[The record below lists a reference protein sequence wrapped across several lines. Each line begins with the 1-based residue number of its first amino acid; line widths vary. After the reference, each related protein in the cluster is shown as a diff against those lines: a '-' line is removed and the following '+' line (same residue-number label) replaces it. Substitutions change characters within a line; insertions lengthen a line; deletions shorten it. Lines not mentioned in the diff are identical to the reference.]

1 MFSFG
6 KTIKMSQFKS
16 VERLSHLLRYLNEQ
30 HYPSMSDILQYLT
43 DKDLF
48 PTERTVQRDLKTLRE
63 LCFIDVQYN
72 RLNNGYFIDHESQA
86 DFTNWMQVFELFHT
100 ARILNETLVKSA
112 SNIDF
117 IDFDRSSFELKDG
130 ILGKLLEAVVERNK
144 ISFDYQNFLE
154 NTPKTI
160 SLYPHLLKQYQNRWY
175 IFGCF
180 PNGDFKSFGLE
191 RITNLKVLTESFKA
205 KMKHPK
211 DAFNDVVGLIYSQ
224 STIENVVLSY
234 TKDQSKYIKTQPI
247 HSSQKVLLEDENEFR
262 IQIRV
267 RPNYELQEQI
277 LKQGERVKV
286 IEPEWL
292 KEEVKERLRDALN
305 QY

>member
-1 MFSFG
+1 
-6 KTIKMSQFKS
+6 MSQFKS
-16 VERLSHLLRYLNEQ
+16 VERLSIILSYINDH
-30 HYPSMSDILQYLT
+30 HFPSKESVLAQLEE
-43 DKDLF
+43 KDMF
-48 PTERTVQRDLKTLRE
+48 PTERTFQRDLKTLRD
-63 LCFIDVQYN
+63 LCFIEVKYN
-72 RLNNGYFIDHESQA
+72 RLQNGYFIDQDSRP
-86 DFTNWMQVFELFHT
+86 DFDNWMHVFELFNT
-100 ARILNETLVKSA
+100 TRVINETLVKSS
-112 SNIDF
+112 SNIEY

-130 ILGKLLEAVVERNK
+130 ILGMLLQAVVDRNK
-144 ISFDYQNFLE
+144 ISFDYQNFVE

-160 SLYPHLLKQYQNRWY
+160 SLFPHLLKQYQNRWY

-191 RITNLKVLTESFKA
+191 RITNLKVLKESFKA
-205 KMKHPK
+205 QMKHPK
-211 DAFNDVVGLIYSQ
+211 DAFKDVVGLIYSQ
-224 STIENVVLSY
+224 STVENVVLSY
-234 TKDQSKYIKTQPI
+234 TIDQSKYIKTQPI

-292 KEEVKERLRDALN
+292 KKEIKERLLDALN

>member
-1 MFSFG
+1 
-6 KTIKMSQFKS
+6 MSQFKS
-16 VERLSHLLRYLNEQ
+16 VERLSIILSYINDH
-30 HYPSMSDILQYLT
+30 HFPSKESVLAQLEE
-43 DKDLF
+43 KDMF
-48 PTERTVQRDLKTLRE
+48 PTERTFQRDLKTLRD
-63 LCFIDVQYN
+63 LCFIEVKYN
-72 RLNNGYFIDHESQA
+72 RLQNGYFIDQDSRP
-86 DFTNWMQVFELFHT
+86 DFDNWMHVFELFNT
-100 ARILNETLVKSA
+100 ARVINETLVKSS
-112 SNIDF
+112 SNIEY

-130 ILGKLLEAVVERNK
+130 ILGMLLQAVVDRNK
-144 ISFDYQNFLE
+144 ISFDYQNFVE

-160 SLYPHLLKQYQNRWY
+160 RLFPHLLKQYQNRWY

-191 RITNLKVLTESFKA
+191 RITNLKVLKESFKA
-205 KMKHPK
+205 QMKHPK
-211 DAFNDVVGLIYSQ
+211 DAFKDVVGLIYSQ
-224 STIENVVLSY
+224 STVENVVLSY
-234 TKDQSKYIKTQPI
+234 TIDQSKYIKTQPI

-292 KEEVKERLRDALN
+292 KEEIKERLFDALN